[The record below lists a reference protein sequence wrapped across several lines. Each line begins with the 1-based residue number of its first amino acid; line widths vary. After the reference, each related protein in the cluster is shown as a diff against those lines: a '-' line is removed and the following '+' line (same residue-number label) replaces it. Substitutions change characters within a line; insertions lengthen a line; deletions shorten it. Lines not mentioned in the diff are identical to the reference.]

1 MRKFFAFLAGI
12 FCGAIV
18 GGATAL
24 LLAPMSGKD
33 LQVEI
38 ADRVDQFKAEI
49 ETAVTEQEKRLRAE
63 FERMKEE
70 AAGAKAPPAA

>member
-12 FCGAIV
+12 FCGALV

-24 LLAPMSGKD
+24 LLAPMSGQD
-33 LQVEI
+33 LQGEI
-38 ADRVDQFKAEI
+38 SDRVEQFKTEI
-49 ETAVTEQEKRLRAE
+49 EAAVTEQEKRLRAE

-70 AAGAKAPPAA
+70 AKAPAAD

>member
-1 MRKFFAFLAGI
+1 MRKFFAFLSGI

-18 GGATAL
+18 GSAAAL

-33 LQVEI
+33 LQGEI
-38 ADRVDQFKAEI
+38 TDRVDQFRAEI
-49 ETAVTEQEKRLRAE
+49 ETVVAEQEKRLRAE

-70 AAGAKAPPAA
+70 ASGAKAPPAA

>member
-12 FCGAIV
+12 LCGAVV

-24 LLAPMSGKD
+24 LLAPMSGRD
-33 LQVEI
+33 LQHEI
-38 ADRVDQFKAEI
+38 AVRIDQLKAEI
-49 ETAVTEQEKRLRAE
+49 ETAVAEQEKRLRAE

-70 AAGAKAPPAA
+70 VAKPTEA

>member
-12 FCGAIV
+12 LCGAVV

-24 LLAPMSGKD
+24 LLAPMSGRD
-33 LQVEI
+33 LQHEI
-38 ADRVDQFKAEI
+38 AVRIDQLKAEI
-49 ETAVTEQEKRLRAE
+49 ESAVAEQETRLRAE

-70 AAGAKAPPAA
+70 VAKPTEA

>member
-12 FCGAIV
+12 MCGALV

-24 LLAPMSGKD
+24 LLAPMSGQE
-33 LQVEI
+33 LQDEV
-38 ADRVDQFKAEI
+38 ADRFEQLKTEVEAAI
-49 ETAVTEQEKRLRAE
+49 AEQEQRLRTE

-70 AAGAKAPPAA
+70 IA